1 MEGVVRPAELPTRVP
16 PELAVYHRVVEHPE
30 EDRDTVPVPHLEPP
44 VAVGLAGLDNTV
56 NWPVVV
62 AVPLTAGFEE
72 TTRILYT
79 LELVTEIGT
88 VTEIGDEDPEPI
100 IVVPDPNEP
109 DAVES
114 CT

>member
-1 MEGVVRPAELPTRVP
+1 MEGVVSPAELPTRVP
-16 PELAVYHRVVEHPE
+16 PVLAVYHRVVEHPE

-44 VAVGLAGLDNTV
+44 VAVGLVGLDKTI

-62 AVPLTAGFEE
+62 DDPLTEGFEE

-79 LELVTEIGT
+79 LELVTVIGT
-88 VTEIGDEDPEPI
+88 VTEIGDEDPDPI

-109 DAVES
+109 EAVDS
-114 CT
+114 